1 MSHHISNY
9 KFEDPKIGGKLSQ
22 SIYVDDV
29 VSGCENSKEAYDLYQ
44 TSKSC
49 LAEGGFH
56 LRKWRSNDPQLQKT
70 IENETDLKPEVKSNI
85 ENDES
90 VSPNPATKME
100 STPLKNTETKVLGMN
115 WDFESDKILLKFEKF
130 VSLSKELSPTKRNL
144 LKLAASVFDPIG
156 FVSPVLVR
164 MKMLLQETCLLKLE
178 WDTPLPENLSSV
190 WFEIVKD
197 LDKVVEIAVK
207 RCYFEKENQVVDEY
221 NLHGFCDA
229 SEKAYC
235 AVIYLV
241 HRLGN
246 RFESNLIASKSCVA
260 PVKKLTIPRLEL
272 MGALIMSRLMNTVK
286 AALENEIS
294 FNSCWYWSDS
304 TIVLSWL
311 KNDANYKQ
319 FVSHR
324 TKEILKSTSPENWN
338 HCPTE
343 FNPADVGSRGQ
354 SLSMLSGNNLW
365 WSGPEWL
372 RGPKENYPKQPLNKE
387 YETDQCFEEIRQEQ
401 TVLLAST
408 SVEPQVNCDELIDAK
423 KIGSLDKLLRIT
435 AYVLRFTKNLKARV
449 KSNEKDFQIEETD
462 VHDVQ
467 QHWMQTYYEK

>member
-1 MSHHISNY
+1 MWRLLTGEIIKGETDETPVAVGT
-9 KFEDPKIGGKLSQ
+9 KFGWVLSGVVADIPRSLLSAVNLTTTHLLRVECQSQVVGNPIADKVLDRKVNELFERKLKG
-22 SIYVDDV
+22 YHPEV
-29 VSGCENSKEAYDLYQ
+29 
-44 TSKSC
+44 
-49 LAEGGFH
+49 
-56 LRKWRSNDPQLQKT
+56 QKT
-70 IENETDLKPEVKSNI
+70 IESETESKPETKSKI

-90 VSPNPATKME
+90 VSLKPAKQAD
-100 STPLKNTETKVLGMN
+100 STPLQNTEAKVLGMN
-115 WDFESDKILLKFEKF
+115 WDFESDDILLKFEKF

-197 LDKVVEIAVK
+197 LDKVVEIAIK
-207 RCYFEKENQVVDEY
+207 RCYFGKENGVVDEY

-235 AVIYLV
+235 AVFYLV
-241 HRLGN
+241 YRKGN
-246 RFESNLIASKSCVA
+246 RYESNLIASKSRVA

-272 MGALIMSRLMNTVK
+272 MGALIMTRLMNTVK
-286 AALENEIS
+286 AALATQIS
-294 FNSCWYWSDS
+294 FNSFWYWSDS

-324 TKEILKSTSPENWN
+324 TKEILKSTSPENWH
-338 HCPTE
+338 HCPTD

-354 SLSMLSGNNLW
+354 LLSALNETTFGGLDTSGL
-365 WSGPEWL
+365 GAL
-372 RGPKENYPKQPLNKE
+372 
-387 YETDQCFEEIRQEQ
+387 
-401 TVLLAST
+401 
-408 SVEPQVNCDELIDAK
+408 K
-423 KIGSLDKLLRIT
+423 KIT
-435 AYVLRFTKNLKARV
+435 
-449 KSNEKDFQIEETD
+449 
-462 VHDVQ
+462 
-467 QHWMQTYYEK
+467 